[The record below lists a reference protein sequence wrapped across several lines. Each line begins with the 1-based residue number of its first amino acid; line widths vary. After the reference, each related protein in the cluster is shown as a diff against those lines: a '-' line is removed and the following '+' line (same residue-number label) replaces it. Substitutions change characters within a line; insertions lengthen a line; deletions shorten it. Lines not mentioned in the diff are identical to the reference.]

1 MPEDITKSRPDGTG
15 SGTIEERNRRRSER
29 VVLRVPLQLS
39 ARMPDGKRISIEV
52 YSLVVNAHGGLLEMG
67 MEMLS
72 GQQLILT
79 NPRNEKVASGKIV
92 RVEASKEGRFSVAFA
107 FEFPAPSFWP
117 VSFPPADWS
126 LVAAAV

>member
-1 MPEDITKSRPDGTG
+1 MAENITKSGTNKTASTMDGK
-15 SGTIEERNRRRSER
+15 NHRRSER

-39 ARMPDGKRISIEV
+39 AKMPDGRRISIEV
-52 YSLVVNAHGGLLEMG
+52 HSLVVNAHGGLLDVG

-72 GQQLILT
+72 GQQVILS
-79 NPRNEKVASGKIV
+79 NPRSEKVASGKIV
-92 RVEASKEGRFSVAFA
+92 RVEASEEGRFSVAFA

-126 LVAAAV
+126 VVAEAV

>member
-1 MPEDITKSRPDGTG
+1 MAVEITKSETNKAT
-15 SGTIEERNRRRSER
+15 STMEERNRRRSKR

-39 ARMPDGKRISIEV
+39 AKMPDGKRISIEV
-52 YSLVVNAHGGLLEMG
+52 YSLVVNAHGGLLDVG
-67 MEMLS
+67 MEMLR
-72 GQQLILT
+72 GQQVIVS

-92 RVEASKEGRFSVAFA
+92 RTEGSGEGRFTVAFE

-126 LVAAAV
+126 LLAAAV

>member
-1 MPEDITKSRPDGTG
+1 MAVEITKSETNKAT
-15 SGTIEERNRRRSER
+15 STMEERNRRRSKR

-39 ARMPDGKRISIEV
+39 AKMPDGKRISIEV
-52 YSLVVNAHGGLLEMG
+52 YSLVVNAHGGLLDVG
-67 MEMLS
+67 MEMLR
-72 GQQLILT
+72 GQQVIVS

-92 RVEASKEGRFSVAFA
+92 RSEGSGEGRFTVAFE

-126 LVAAAV
+126 LLAAAV

>member
-52 YSLVVNAHGGLLEMG
+52 YSLVVNAHGGLLDMG

-72 GQQLILT
+72 GQQLFLLT
-79 NPRNEKVASGKIV
+79 QGTKKLRQA
-92 RVEASKEGRFSVAFA
+92 R
-107 FEFPAPSFWP
+107 
-117 VSFPPADWS
+117 
-126 LVAAAV
+126 

>member
-1 MPEDITKSRPDGTG
+1 MAEDVTKSGTNKTA
-15 SGTIEERNRRRSER
+15 STMEERNRRRSER

-39 ARMPDGKRISIEV
+39 AKMPDGKRISIEV
-52 YSLVVNAHGGLLEMG
+52 YSLVVNAHGGLLDVG
-67 MEMLS
+67 MELLG
-72 GQQLILT
+72 GQQVILS

-92 RVEASKEGRFSVAFA
+92 RVEASDEGRFSIAFA

-126 LVAAAV
+126 LIAEAV

>member
-1 MPEDITKSRPDGTG
+1 MAENITKSGTNKTT
-15 SGTIEERNRRRSER
+15 SAMQERNQRRSER

-39 ARMPDGKRISIEV
+39 AKMPDGRRISIEV
-52 YSLVVNAHGGLLEMG
+52 HSLVVNAHGGLLDVG

-72 GQQLILT
+72 GQQVILS
-79 NPRNEKVASGKIV
+79 NPRSEKVASGKIV
-92 RVEASKEGRFSVAFA
+92 RVEASEEGRFSVAFA

-126 LVAAAV
+126 VVAEAV

>member
-1 MPEDITKSRPDGTG
+1 MAEDSTKPGTNKTA
-15 SGTIEERNRRRSER
+15 STMEERNRRRSER

-39 ARMPDGKRISIEV
+39 AKMPDGKRISIEV
-52 YSLVVNAHGGLLEMG
+52 YSLVVNAHGGLLDVG

-72 GQQLILT
+72 GQQVILS

-92 RVEASKEGRFSVAFA
+92 RVEASDEGRFSVAFA

-126 LVAAAV
+126 LIAGAV